1 MRRFTDL
8 YFALDATTRTG
19 DKVEALAAYFRDVPA
34 RDGAWALAF
43 LAGKRGRRPVSGP
56 AMRAWAAA
64 EAGHPEWL
72 VGECHEVVGDLSE
85 TIALLL
91 PEPIDPRDIP
101 LHEVVERH
109 IQPMAHMDDDEK
121 RAHLV
126 ALWRALD
133 AEQRFVF
140 HKLISGAF
148 RVGVQRRLL
157 TRAIAEAAGL
167 DQAVVAHRLAG
178 TWKPTPERFR
188 ALMAGDD
195 AHDDPARPY
204 PFFLASQLDDE
215 VGLFDARLGD
225 IADWQAEWKWDGI
238 RAQLIRRARQTIA
251 WSRGEEL
258 LGDSFPEL
266 RAIGDALPDG
276 TVLDGELLAW
286 EDDRP
291 LPFALLQRR
300 LNRRRVEPTLFPD
313 VPVVFMAYDLL
324 EDEGRDLREAPIE
337 SRRAALERIIEA
349 AGAEHLRISPVVE
362 ASTWEALAALR
373 EQSRKRGA
381 EGLML
386 KRIGSTYA
394 HGRTRGD
401 WWKWKIDP
409 FTIDAVMVAAQPG
422 HGKRATLFTDYTFA
436 LWEGEELVTIAK
448 AYSGLTDSEIDEVD
462 AWIRRHTL
470 ARHGPVRAVEPELVF
485 ELAFEGVQESTRHK
499 SGVALRFPRI
509 ARWRADKPAREADT
523 VAHLR
528 ALRPELPQP
537 EARR

>member
-8 YFALDATTRTG
+8 YFALDATTRTS
-19 DKVEALAAYFRDVPA
+19 DKVAALAAYFRAVDPA
-34 RDGAWALAF
+34 DGAWALAF

-72 VGECHEVVGDLSE
+72 VSECHEVVGDLSE

-91 PEPIDPRDIP
+91 PEPTEPRDIP
-101 LHEVVERH
+101 LHTIVEQH
-109 IQPMAHMDDDEK
+109 IQPMAHMRDDEK
-121 RAHLV
+121 RDHLV
-126 ALWRALD
+126 ALWRTLD
-133 AEQRFVF
+133 TEQRFVF

-157 TRAIAEAAGL
+157 TRAIADAAGL
-167 DQAVVAHRLAG
+167 EPAVVAHRLAG
-178 TWKPTPERFR
+178 AWTPTPERFR

-195 AHDDPARPY
+195 ARDDPARPY
-204 PFFLASQLDDE
+204 PFFLASQLDDDP
-215 VGLFDARLGD
+215 GLFDARLGD
-225 IADWQAEWKWDGI
+225 AADWRAEWKWDGV
-238 RAQLIRRARQTIA
+238 RAQLIRRSGQTIA

-258 LGDSFPEL
+258 LEGAFPEL
-266 RAIGDALPDG
+266 RAVGDALPDG

-286 EDDRP
+286 EGDRP

-324 EDEGRDLREAPIE
+324 ESGGQDRRDEPIE
-337 SRRAALERIIEA
+337 NRRAALEALVERA
-349 AGAEHLRISPVVE
+349 ATEHLRISPIIE
-362 ASTWEALAALR
+362 SPSWDDLADLRASSR
-373 EQSRKRGA
+373 ERGV

-386 KRIGSTYA
+386 KRRASVYA
-394 HGRTRGD
+394 HGRARGD

-409 FTIDAVMVAAQPG
+409 YTIDAVMVAAQPG

-436 LWEGEELVTIAK
+436 LWEGAELVTIAK
-448 AYSGLTDSEIDEVD
+448 AYSGLTDSEIDEID
-462 AWIRRHTL
+462 AWIRRHTTS
-470 ARHGPVRAVEPELVF
+470 RHGPVRAVEPELVF

-509 ARWRADKPAREADT
+509 ARRRADKPAPEADT
-523 VAHLR
+523 VASLR
-528 ALRPELPQP
+528 ALLPELHQP